1 MNSTSTRPSVRA
13 WLPLALL
20 AVTAPTL
27 LALHESPSVTFYN
40 QVLAL
45 FGWGLWL
52 AALAGPVMAGQGAL
66 PHQGRA
72 AMWALVGTLLLNAGL
87 ALASP
92 WLNGLP
98 LGLSMMGGGMTLAAL
113 LVFGVAWHVGLSEQ
127 GERVFD
133 VFCEAL
139 AWAGVLG
146 MVLALIQVFHPAW
159 TDGNWIAEPTMPG
172 RAVGNLRQPN
182 HFSTLLVWSCCA
194 TAWLGAR
201 RRWPLALAI
210 TAMALMIGGVVLTA
224 SRTGMVAMLFL
235 AVWGLTDRALPKP
248 LRVALALAPI
258 IYGLF
263 WGGMWEWSHA
273 DKRIAFAAD
282 ARLHDGSD
290 ISSSRFKIWANVL
303 ELIKANPWTGVGYG
317 EFNLAWTLTPFP
329 GRPVAFF
336 DHTHNIVLQWAV
348 EFGLPLALLMIGLC
362 LWALWGL
369 LGPGLERRSTDE
381 SQAGQPF
388 AGTPAGATAVMV
400 TIVGLHSLLEYPLWY
415 SYFLLPTAFA
425 WGMGLAARA
434 RQRAR
439 HQGTPSGQRPVQP
452 DVNTAL
458 MGAALAMAI
467 VTAWC
472 TWDYQSASSIYSPR
486 EGAGPLADRIKF
498 GQRMPWF
505 AYQADYADVTGVDE
519 DEPSK
524 PPEAFKRTLHNLVD
538 ARLMM
543 AYARS
548 LAEHGQVD
556 QGRFVVAR
564 LKEFRNAASD
574 KFLAVCKGEQDSDQ
588 ALAPT
593 KLPFQCEPPLRS
605 YTWRELRPR

>member
-1 MNSTSTRPSVRA
+1 VQV

-27 LALHESPSVTFYN
+27 LAAHESPSVTFYN

-52 AALAGPVMAGQGAL
+52 AALAGPIMAGQGAL
-66 PHQGRA
+66 PHHGRA
-72 AMWALVGTLLLNAGL
+72 PMRALAGALLLSAGL
-87 ALASP
+87 ALAAP
-92 WLNGLP
+92 WISGLP
-98 LGLSMMGGGMTLAAL
+98 LGLSMMGGGMALSAL
-113 LVFGVAWHVGLSEQ
+113 LVFGVAWRVGLSEQ
-127 GERVFD
+127 GDRVFD

-146 MVLALIQVFHPAW
+146 MALALVQVFHPSWA
-159 TDGNWIAEPTMPG
+159 DGLWIAEPTMPG

-182 HFSTLLVWSCCA
+182 HFSTLLVWACCA

-201 RRWPLALAI
+201 GRWPLTLAI
-210 TAMALMIGGVVLTA
+210 GVMVLMIGGVVLTA
-224 SRTGMVAMLFL
+224 SRTGMIAMLFL
-235 AVWGLTDRALPKP
+235 AVWGWRDRALP
-248 LRVALALAPI
+248 LRLRQALVLAPV
-258 IYGLF
+258 IYGAF
-263 WGGMWEWSHA
+263 WGGMWQWSHL
-273 DKRIAFAAD
+273 DKSIAFAAD
-282 ARLHDGSD
+282 ARLHDHSD
-290 ISSSRFKIWANVL
+290 ISSSRFKIWANVF

-348 EFGLPLALLMIGLC
+348 EFGLPLALLMIALC

-369 LGPGLERRSTDE
+369 LGPGATKHAPEAPLP
-381 SQAGQPF
+381 GQHF
-388 AGTPAGATAVMV
+388 TGTPAGATSVIVA
-400 TIVGLHSLLEYPLWY
+400 IVGLHSLLEYPLWY
-415 SYFLLPTAFA
+415 SYFLLPAAFA

-434 RQRAR
+434 RQRAPR
-439 HQGTPSGQRPVQP
+439 QGTLSAQARPISA
-452 DVNTAL
+452 DLNTAL
-458 MGAALAMAI
+458 VGAALTLSI
-467 VTAWC
+467 ITAWC

-486 EGAGPLADRIKF
+486 EGAGPLAERIKF
-498 GQRMPWF
+498 GQRMVWF
-505 AYQADYADVTGVDE
+505 AYQADYADVTGVEE
-519 DEPSK
+519 DQPSR

-548 LAEHGQVD
+548 LAEHGEVD
-556 QGRFVVAR
+556 KGRFVVGR

-574 KFLAVCKGEQDSDQ
+574 DFLAECKDVANPAQ
-588 ALAPT
+588 T
-593 KLPFQCEPPLRS
+593 PFQCAPPQRS
-605 YTWRELRPR
+605 YTWRELLPH